1 MMESDLDRLIMLRV
15 MGQLITYAGVS
26 VYAIFDAE
34 FYAVN
39 MGAFEAEGSQPAVI
53 CRTID
58 VASAKHGDTVVVG
71 QINYTAVGIKP
82 DGTGMTEI
90 ALELV

>member
-1 MMESDLDRLIMLRV
+1 MLREL
-15 MGQLITYAGVS
+15 GDPISYAGVS
-26 VYAIFDAE
+26 VHAIFDAE

-39 MGAFEAEGSQPAVI
+39 MGEFESEGSQPAVV

-58 VASAKHGDTVVVG
+58 IPAAKHGDAVIVG
-71 QINYTAVGIKP
+71 SVNYIAVGVKP